1 MTEVLV
7 QGAKGVKRRRTLEP
21 YMLKVQEVFRREPFD
36 PSRSRRLAI
45 DGVAVSVEPWV
56 IASVETQAGLAD
68 GTNDLAE
75 LLGQSLALWLKTA
88 LDVRSLRREIASGS
102 SNLYEEQAKLML
114 DSALGATLLQE
125 LQKCIDGLV
134 QQGDLEEAK
143 RLSKFRGQMS
153 GLVRELKQVISDSN
167 VSSEAE
173 IEEVSD
179 EEETAPAPAPA
190 RAPARAPAPA
200 SVPAAVAA
208 RLPRESDPEIHTP
221 VRRRRPAPAKPQP
234 AEPVH
239 TSSSYRTQILV
250 ALNVVALIALIVLRM
265 PSRGSGKTPAA
276 LDAHDFENA
285 AALVAIVARPPALYA
300 SVDKQVWSAFS
311 PEQQQQFVDSMGSVL
326 ASHGYWGLTLKT
338 SDDRLVGQWFEKGG
352 TRLFEVAPAG
362 QKKPGRES
370 GQYSRFVP

>member
-36 PSRSRRLAI
+36 PSRSRRLSI

-88 LDVRSLRREIASGS
+88 LDVRSLRREIQGGS

-125 LQKCIDGLV
+125 LQKCVDGLV

-167 VSSEAE
+167 GPSEDE
-173 IEEVSD
+173 PDEMFVEVQA
-179 EEETAPAPAPA
+179 APAPAPM
-190 RAPARAPAPA
+190 PASAPA

-208 RLPRESDPEIHTP
+208 RLPREQDPETHAP
-221 VRRRRPAPAKPQP
+221 VRRRRPAPPKPQAP
-234 AEPVH
+234 ETVP
-239 TSSSYRTQILV
+239 TQSSYRTQILV
-250 ALNVVALIALIVLRM
+250 ALNVVALIALIVMRM
-265 PSRGSGKTPAA
+265 PSHGSGKTPAA
-276 LDAHDFENA
+276 LVAHDFENA

-300 SVDKQVWSAFS
+300 SVDKKVWSAFN
-311 PEQQQQFVDSMGSVL
+311 PEQQKQFVDSMGSVL

-338 SDDRLVGQWFEKGG
+338 SDDVPRRAVVREGRSAAF
-352 TRLFEVAPAG
+352 
-362 QKKPGRES
+362 PG
-370 GQYSRFVP
+370 